1 MACRPWLQDS
11 LVFAVVFSEIVQN
24 FKHARTAF
32 DGLVEMKDQMGGIF
46 QHHMPRELSLERGA
60 MRFQLVYHALAS
72 FGAKSADEN
81 ARALEIGCDVNSIN
95 ANQRGFEVYFPRDDS
110 AYLTFYEFIHA

>member
-1 MACRPWLQDS
+1 MARRPWLQDS
-11 LVFAVVFSEIVQN
+11 IVFAVVFSEIVQN

-46 QHHMPRELSLERGA
+46 QHDMPREFSLERGA
-60 MRFQLVYHALAS
+60 MRFQFVYHAGAS

-81 ARALEIGCDVNSIN
+81 VRALEIGRDINSIN
-95 ANQRGFEVYFPRDDS
+95 ADQRALEVYFSRDDS
-110 AYLTFYEFIHA
+110 T